1 MHALKTFIGF
11 LREVL
16 SENGRGSWS
25 RVGSAVVV
33 AALVYV
39 IVATR
44 SIPERTEELAWVLA
58 ALYGANQLGR
68 VAQSFADTKPREKGG
83 PVNRNAAGGV

>member
-1 MHALKTFIGF
+1 MNWFLRLMRF

-16 SENGRGSWS
+16 SEDGQGSWS

-33 AALVYV
+33 AALVFV
-39 IVATR
+39 MVTTR
-44 SIPERTEELAWVLA
+44 SIPERTEELAWVLG

-68 VAQSFADTKPREKGG
+68 LGQAFAQGRGEEMYDANRE
-83 PVNRNAAGGV
+83 R